1 MAFAFNAAT
10 IEDSFILNNTND
22 TIDSKLSKKTLDTM
36 MVNNIEHIHDN
47 LIEENE
53 QEDNFN
59 LQQEVKPTINNE
71 PSYSLLSYNETNDTE
86 YKKEDTMMNKMNHIL
101 ELLEEDKLIKTNQ
114 KNEEIVLYCFLGFF
128 IIYVLDSFVSIGKY
142 SR

>member
-10 IEDSFILNNTND
+10 IEDSLILNSD
-22 TIDSKLSKKTLDTM
+22 TTDSKLSKKTLDNM
-36 MVNNIEHIHDN
+36 MVNNIENIHNN
-47 LIEENE
+47 LDDDEKEEN
-53 QEDNFN
+53 FN
-59 LQQEVKPTINNE
+59 YQSEVKPIIKNE
-71 PSYSLLSYNETNDTE
+71 ESYSLLSYNEA
-86 YKKEDTMMNKMNHIL
+86 KEDEYSSKDTLMNKMNHIL
-101 ELLEEDKLIKTNQ
+101 GLLEEEKIMKTNQ

>member
-10 IEDSFILNNTND
+10 IEDSLILNSD
-22 TIDSKLSKKTLDTM
+22 TTDSKLSKKTLDNM
-36 MVNNIEHIHDN
+36 MVNNIENIHNN
-47 LIEENE
+47 LDDDEKEEN
-53 QEDNFN
+53 FN
-59 LQQEVKPTINNE
+59 YQSEVKPIVKNE
-71 PSYSLLSYNETNDTE
+71 ESYSLLSYNETKDDEYSSKDTL
-86 YKKEDTMMNKMNHIL
+86 MNKMNHIL
-101 ELLEEDKLIKTNQ
+101 GLLEEEKIMKTNQ